1 MKNIIAICG
10 VVFLLSGCASKSPLE
25 NLADGSCTSALA
37 QLVDKHISGQI
48 DALAQNNWQLAH
60 SFASDDFQ
68 ENVSVDDFTLII
80 GTQYS
85 MLIENNGYQF
95 SECTVSDS
103 KIQQQ
108 VKVLTGNQEFSLT
121 YTLSVNGSTLGVDS
135 AVISDSA
142 SQISA

>member
-1 MKNIIAICG
+1 
-10 VVFLLSGCASKSPLE
+10 
-25 NLADGSCTSALA
+25 
-37 QLVDKHISGQI
+37 
-48 DALAQNNWQLAH
+48 
-60 SFASDDFQ
+60 
-68 ENVSVDDFTLII
+68 
-80 GTQYS
+80 